1 MMTARMRTAIPAA
14 GVMAVVMLAPQPAVS
29 PPRPKAEHV
38 TVYRVAS
45 CQCCGRWADH
55 LKASGFEVTVHVV
68 ENRDDAPPRARV
80 PAQLRSCHTA
90 TVAGYVVEGHVP
102 ADVVKELLRQRP
114 PVEGLAVPG
123 MPLGSPGM
131 ESPTPEPYEVIAFD
145 ASGRTSVF
153 ARR

>member
-1 MMTARMRTAIPAA
+1 MRTAIPAA
-14 GVMAVVMLAPQPAVS
+14 GLMAVVTLVPQPVAS
-29 PPRPKAEHV
+29 PPGPKAERV
-38 TVYRVAS
+38 TLYRVAS

-55 LKASGFEVTVHVV
+55 LRANGFEVTVHVV

-80 PAQLRSCHTA
+80 PEALRSCHTA
-90 TVAGYVVEGHVP
+90 TVGGYIVEGHVP
-102 ADVVKELLRQRP
+102 ADVIEELLRRRP
-114 PVEGLAVPG
+114 RVDGLAVPG

-145 ASGRTSVF
+145 AAGRTSVF